1 MCREQYGRYG
11 GLLKCLS
18 VRTTGMSAPKGGTDI
33 KSSKISRNDW
43 LTEIF
48 RFIITYAND
57 SIATGKQT
65 VWLTQNSN

>member
-1 MCREQYGRYG
+1 
-11 GLLKCLS
+11 
-18 VRTTGMSAPKGGTDI
+18 MSAPEGGTDI
-33 KSSKISRNDW
+33 KSSISRNDW

-57 SIATGKQT
+57 SIATGKQI